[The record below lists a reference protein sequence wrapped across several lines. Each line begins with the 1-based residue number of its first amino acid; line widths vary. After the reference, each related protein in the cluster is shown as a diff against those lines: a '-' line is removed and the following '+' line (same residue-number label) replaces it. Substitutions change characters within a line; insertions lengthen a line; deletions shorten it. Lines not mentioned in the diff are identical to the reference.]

1 MKVRIDPARRLKGQ
15 LTAPADKSIS
25 HRIAILAAMA
35 DEAVIVS
42 NFLEAADTL
51 STLAAIES
59 LGALVERR
67 PEGLKIRGTGLRS
80 AHAPPQPID
89 VGNAGTLIRML
100 PGWLAGQ
107 DGKSFSLDG
116 DDSIRR
122 RPIDRIAEPLAL
134 MGAQINATDKRFA
147 PFTIIGARLHGIE
160 YELPVASAQVKS
172 CIALAALTADGETT
186 IIEPQP
192 SRDHTERLLAASGV
206 RVSRDGARL
215 TICPVDELKLPEQ
228 LHVPSDAS
236 SAAFAITAAILVPGS
251 RLLIEECSVNWTRC
265 GFIRIAQRMGAVIVT
280 DVEAASVDGT
290 IPAAEP
296 VSEIDVRSGPLEA
309 TTVSADEV
317 PLAVDELPLIGLLA
331 CFAEGETR
339 IEGAEELRLKESDRI
354 AAVVGAL
361 NALGGDAEATQDGFV
376 VRGSG
381 GLRGGTV
388 DSGGDHRIA
397 MLGVIAGLASRE
409 GVEVIG
415 VEAAEVSYPN
425 FLGAVASLR

>member
-42 NFLEAADTL
+42 NFLESADTL

-80 AHAPPQPID
+80 AHAPSQPID

-122 RPIDRIAEPLAL
+122 RPIDRISEPLAL

-186 IIEPQP
+186 IIEPRP

-206 RVSRDGARL
+206 RISRDRARL

-251 RLLIEECSVNWTRC
+251 RLLIEQCSVNWTRC

-296 VSEIDVRSGPLEA
+296 VSEIDVTSGPLEA

-317 PLAVDELPLIGLLA
+317 PLAVDELPLVGLLA
-331 CFAEGETR
+331 CFAEGETL

-361 NALGGDAEATQDGFV
+361 NALGGDAEATEDGFV

-425 FLGAVASLR
+425 FLDAVASLR

>member
-42 NFLEAADTL
+42 NFLESADTL

-80 AHAPPQPID
+80 AHAPSQPID

-122 RPIDRIAEPLAL
+122 RPIDRISEPLAL

-206 RVSRDGARL
+206 RISRDRARL

-296 VSEIDVRSGPLEA
+296 VSEIDVTSGPLEA

-317 PLAVDELPLIGLLA
+317 PLAVDELPLVGLLA
-331 CFAEGETR
+331 CFAEGETL

-361 NALGGDAEATQDGFV
+361 NALGGDAEATEDGFV

-425 FLGAVASLR
+425 FLDAVASLR